1 MLRFLSILVL
11 ISFGVHTKAET
22 KFYQCKDKWGQPV
35 FSQRPCGSD
44 AEKASVT
51 AHARISEETSTTTLS
66 SDREPLEA
74 NVDESQIK
82 EKVTSWDRVRA
93 SNRIRDID
101 RVVYRRES
109 HIDTWE
115 AERDNR
121 IAVLRNARRRA
132 NNNLAG
138 ATWQESLASEME
150 AVAQQYDSKIDRE
163 QIKINRLL
171 EEKSELKE
179 FL

>member
-74 NVDESQIK
+74 NVDESPVK

-101 RVVYRRES
+101 RDVYRRES